1 MLYKELALGRVRWKH
16 AVKLGGH
23 CNNPSERREWLGPGG
38 KREGGESDQ
47 ILEIF

>member
-1 MLYKELALGRVRWKH
+1 MEAGGQIRGR
-16 AVKLGGH
+16 

-38 KREGGESDQ
+38 KREGGKSGQ